1 LSEQYARSPEDGF
14 WVSQE
19 EDRGSMDHAVPVP
32 EFPKLLEA
40 VVERIDR
47 EGLIHFTRNRV
58 RVPSIFWPG
67 DPEGN

>member
-1 LSEQYARSPEDGF
+1 
-14 WVSQE
+14 
-19 EDRGSMDHAVPVP
+19 MDDAVPVP
-32 EFPKLLEA
+32 DLLKLLEA

-58 RVPSIFWPG
+58 RVPSVFWLG